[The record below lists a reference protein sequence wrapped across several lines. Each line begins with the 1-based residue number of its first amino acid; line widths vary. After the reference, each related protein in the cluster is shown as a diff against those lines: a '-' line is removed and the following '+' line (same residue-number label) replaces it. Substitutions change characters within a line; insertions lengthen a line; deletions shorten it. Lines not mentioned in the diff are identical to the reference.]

1 MDNNRSHKILVWNI
15 RGLNSQ
21 GKWDALRAKITE
33 SACNII
39 CLQETKR
46 DNFDPTYLRKFCP
59 RHLDGFAFSPSAGA
73 SGGLLTIWNS
83 NLYSGDIVQTNSYTV
98 TLKFTYLLDQ
108 SSFHLSNIYGPAHST
123 GKMVFV
129 TWLLNF
135 DGSTFEDWILAY
147 QRCKCSTML
156 FLIWT

>member
-33 SACNII
+33 SPCNII
-39 CLQETKR
+39 CLQETNR

-98 TLKFTYLLDQ
+98 TLKFTYLLD
-108 SSFHLSNIYGPAHST
+108 
-123 GKMVFV
+123 
-129 TWLLNF
+129 
-135 DGSTFEDWILAY
+135 
-147 QRCKCSTML
+147 
-156 FLIWT
+156 